1 MDLKKLLLGCG
12 IAMISMVCMPA
23 FGQCGNKLELV
34 KVTPSP
40 EGASTGKIEFKVQS
54 STDYTIKLTTVE
66 GVAVKELKT
75 QSGSG
80 NGSYTFSN
88 LNGKLV
94 YDVTVDFRDEKSF
107 LCKSKSIVGI
117 FLTDKP

>member
-12 IAMISMVCMPA
+12 IAMISMVCLPA
-23 FGQCGNKLELV
+23 FGQCNNKIELV
-34 KVTPSP
+34 KVTPDTNGLNS
-40 EGASTGKIEFKVQS
+40 GKIEFKVQS
-54 STDYTIKLTTVE
+54 STSYTIKLTTVE
-66 GVAVKELKT
+66 GIQVKELKS

-80 NGSYTFSN
+80 GGSYTFSN
-88 LNGKLV
+88 LDGKRI
-94 YDVTVDFRDEKSF
+94 YDVTVDFRDETSF